1 MYDGE
6 REIKRM
12 GYEAYTT
19 RTMFD
24 QGLSEINDKSS
35 MSHLMGMHYLY
46 YSRDWLIVTLLGSAK
61 EKKITREWMR
71 GVLLWEQIYPTRA

>member
-24 QGLSEINDKSS
+24 QGLGEMNDKSS
-35 MSHLMGMHYLY
+35 KSHLMGMNYLY
-46 YSRDWLIVTLLGSAK
+46 YSRD
-61 EKKITREWMR
+61 
-71 GVLLWEQIYPTRA
+71 